1 MVADPVRSSDTET
14 GSAGDVP
21 GCQYCGTPL
30 TISWVDLGLQPLANS
45 YAPTA
50 EIAAALPRYPL
61 HARACPSC
69 WLVQVDR
76 VTTADNIFS
85 DYAYFSSYSQSWLE
99 HCSRYSEAMI
109 ERFGLGPDSLVVE
122 VASNDGYL
130 LKHFAARGV
139 PVLGIDP
146 AANVAQVARDA
157 GIPTEIEFFGA
168 EFAQTLAARGQRA
181 DHLSAKNVL
190 AHVPDIGDF
199 VRGVAILLKPEAV
212 FTVEFPHLLA
222 TMRQLQFDQIYHEH
236 YTYLSLV
243 ALRRIFTENGL
254 RIFDV
259 ETLPTHG
266 GSLRVFACRQ
276 GADHAET
283 DAVSAAVEGELAAG
297 LTTAQAYADYGVRV
311 ARIRDDFLRFVA
323 QARAEGKTL
332 VGYGAAAKG
341 NTFLNYCEARPDTL
355 SFIADLSTAKAGK
368 FMPGNAI
375 RIGSPDEINA
385 VRPDYVVI
393 LPWNLRSEITDQL
406 RRVGD
411 WGGRFVTAIP
421 QLQIL

>member
-1 MVADPVRSSDTET
+1 MIAVPHAADVAPA
-14 GSAGDVP
+14 SAGGVP
-21 GCQYCGTPL
+21 ACQYCATPL

-50 EIAAALPRYPL
+50 EAAASLPRYPL

-76 VTTADNIFS
+76 VTSAGDIFS
-85 DYAYFSSYSQSWLE
+85 DYAYFSSYSQSWLD
-99 HCSRYSEAMI
+99 HCRRYSEAMI
-109 ERFGLGPDSLVVE
+109 HRFELDADSLVIE

-130 LKHFAARGV
+130 LKHFVDQGV
-139 PVLGIDP
+139 SVLGIDP
-146 AANVAQVARDA
+146 AANVAEVARAA
-157 GIPTEIEFFGA
+157 GIPTETEFFGA
-168 EFAQTLAARGQRA
+168 EFAKKLVARGQGA

-190 AHVPDIGDF
+190 AHVPEIGDF
-199 VRGVAILLKPEAV
+199 VQGVAILLKPEAV

-259 ETLPTHG
+259 EALETHG
-266 GSLRVFACRQ
+266 GSLRVFVCHQDAS
-276 GADHAET
+276 HAET
-283 DAVSAAVEGELAAG
+283 GAVATMIEEEVAAG
-297 LTTAQAYADYGVRV
+297 LTTAQAYADYGARV
-311 ARIRDDFLRFVA
+311 AGVRDDFLRFIA
-323 QARAEGKTL
+323 GARAAGKT
-332 VGYGAAAKG
+332 VAGYGAAAKG
-341 NTFLNYCEARPDTL
+341 NTFLNYCEAGPDTL
-355 SFIADLSTAKAGK
+355 AFVADLNPAKAGK

-375 RIGSPDEINA
+375 RIVSPDEID
-385 VRPDYVVI
+385 VVQPDYLMI
-393 LPWNLRSEITDQL
+393 LPWNLRAEVTEQL
-406 RRVGD
+406 SRIGG

-421 QLQIL
+421 ELRII